1 MSAAIT
7 DESAA
12 SSPDLQP
19 LWHHKAPRKLVEAGP
34 AEDLVRTWKV
44 WQKHLRKRK
53 KPDRPK
59 FLRKKKP
66 PLLWGWPNDWERAV
80 IKENIQSPTSLAE
93 IIMGDDPA
101 ASLDLPLALQTVA
114 LAYAMPKLA
123 RELPS
128 ESWWQLLERLRE
140 VASQAQT
147 ARVDWPSDPKAVLRQ
162 QLLGGELP
170 LALSYLFPEVRVM
183 HGLRIEA
190 RQALSEAICEVTD
203 GKGLPDARLL
213 PVLGPLFA
221 TWTRSRWLGA
231 QMKRGAWSREA
242 DVQYEWLVRHA
253 IRLADKDGR
262 FVLTALDDQPVNGG
276 QSQYGAWN
284 KDLFAM
290 AIQLAGDRG
299 DIAAADAALPKGV
312 LCKHLKADS
321 KRLPRPWLNS
331 DWAGI
336 TVMASG
342 WSQSGMRLAMSYV
355 AAEMTIELTVGGEKL
370 FVGLWD
376 FETHCDGKPARPTAD
391 WEQLCWER
399 SERFSLLEL
408 GRPLSEGL
416 RIERQ
421 IVFAPEDRVLY
432 LSDCLSSRDRSSHT
446 ILHTSDLPLASHIH
460 WQPEPETRDAV
471 LAGKRAR
478 AAILPVALAEWRT
491 DPRGG
496 TLEAR
501 GGRLMLTQEAQGA
514 ALCCPLV
521 IDLDPKRSK
530 EPRTWRQLTVGEN
543 LEIVPRDVA
552 VAYRA
557 QSGDDQWF
565 FYRSL
570 APAGNRTALGQNI
583 AGEFAAGPFLP
594 TGKFKEWIEIEA
606 V

>member
-12 SSPDLQP
+12 PSPDLQP
-19 LWHHKAPRKLVEAGP
+19 LWHHKAPRGLVEAGP
-34 AEDLVRTWKV
+34 AEDLVRSWKI

-53 KPDRPK
+53 KPADPK
-59 FLRKKKP
+59 FLRKKNAP
-66 PLLWGWPNDWERAV
+66 MLWGWPKDWERAE
-80 IKENIQSPTSLAE
+80 IKKNIQSPTSLAE
-93 IIMGDDPA
+93 IIIGEDPA

-114 LAYAMPKLA
+114 LAYSMPRLA
-123 RELPS
+123 RELPA
-128 ESWWQLLERLRE
+128 ESWWQLLERLRD
-140 VASQAQT
+140 VATQAQT
-147 ARVDWPSDPKAVLRQ
+147 ARIDWPGNPETVLCQ
-162 QLLGGELP
+162 QLLAGELP
-170 LALSYLFPEVRVM
+170 LALSYLFPEVRVT
-183 HGLRIEA
+183 HDLRIEA

-213 PVLGPLFA
+213 SVLGPLFA

-231 QMKRGAWSREA
+231 QMKRGAWSRVA
-242 DVQYEWLVRHA
+242 DLQYEWLVRRA
-253 IRLADKDGR
+253 IRLADKGGR
-262 FVLTALDDQPVNGG
+262 FVLTAFGDHREDDAKGEYV
-276 QSQYGAWN
+276 AWN

-290 AIQLAGDRG
+290 AIRLGGDRG
-299 DIAAADAALPKGV
+299 DVAAADAALPKGV
-312 LCKHLKADS
+312 LCQRFNPKA
-321 KRLPRPWLNS
+321 KYLPRPWLNS

-342 WSQSGMRLAMSYV
+342 WSQSDIRLAMNYV
-355 AAEMTIELTVGGEKL
+355 AAEMTIELMVGGEKL
-370 FVGLWD
+370 LVGLWD
-376 FETHCDGKPARPTAD
+376 FETHCDGKRARPTGD

-399 SERFSLLEL
+399 SERFNLLEL

-416 RIERQ
+416 RLERQ

-432 LSDCLSSRDRSSHT
+432 LADSIISRDRASHD
-446 ILHTSDLPLASHIH
+446 IRHTSDLPLAQHIH

-471 LAGKRAR
+471 LAGKKT
-478 AAILPVALAEWRT
+478 AAALLPVALSEWRA

-496 TLEAR
+496 TLDAR
-501 GGRLMLTQEAQGA
+501 GGRLVLTQESHGA

-530 EPRTWRQLTVGEN
+530 QPRTWRQLTVGEN
-543 LEIVPRDVA
+543 LEIVSRDVA